1 VELVDQAMGN
11 VTNQQIYDLLLEIR
25 DNLADTNRSA
35 DELLVNMRILNQE
48 LEVGGRQL
56 AEARHNR
63 DLFIKAMD
71 VEDIPI
77 QR

>member
-1 VELVDQAMGN
+1 MELVDQAMGN

>member
-1 VELVDQAMGN
+1 MGN
-11 VTNQQIYDLLLEIR
+11 VTNQQLYDLLLEIR

-48 LEVGGRQL
+48 LEVGRRQL

-71 VEDIPI
+71 VVDIPI